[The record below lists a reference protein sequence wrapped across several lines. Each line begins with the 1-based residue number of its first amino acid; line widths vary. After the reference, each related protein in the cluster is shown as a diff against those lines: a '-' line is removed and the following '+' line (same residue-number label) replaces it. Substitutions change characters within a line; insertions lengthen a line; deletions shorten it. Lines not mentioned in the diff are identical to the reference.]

1 MSDVQIEQKEK
12 NTIKLTITITVNE
25 AQPYLEEASNRLASG
40 SAIPGFRPGKAP
52 YDIVKSRFGEMKIY
66 EEALETIVRKSYV
79 EAILANN
86 LETVGSPKIDV
97 VKLAPENDIV
107 FTAEV
112 SKMPQTTSIA
122 DYEKLE
128 VKANDASVTDNDIE
142 LALNDLRRM
151 QTKEVRAENG
161 TEITDKD
168 KIIVSM
174 NMKKDGVPVEGGQ
187 SPNHAI
193 YLTEDY
199 YIPGL
204 KEKVVG
210 LKENDNKT
218 FSLKFPKEHV
228 QKILAGNEVEFEI
241 TIKEIY
247 HLETPEVNDE
257 FSKTLGMKDL
267 ENLKTTIST
276 NIQKE
281 KNQEER
287 FRQEKEMLELIAKN
301 SRFDEIPELLLN
313 EEINKMIH
321 ELKQGVEAQGHD
333 FNEYLKNINKTV
345 TQMKVEF
352 STQAM
357 TRIKV
362 ALIMKTI
369 ANDKNI
375 KIKEED
381 IDNEIDNVAKQYDNE
396 EAKKKIFSPEYR
408 DQAEQMMKNRKVIDL
423 LRETMVK
430 SDG

>member
-1 MSDVQIEQKEK
+1 MSNIQIEEKEK
-12 NTIKLTITITVNE
+12 NIIKLTITVTVNE
-25 AQPYLEEASNRLASG
+25 AQPYLEEASKRIASN
-40 SAIPGFRPGKAP
+40 SKVPGFRPGNAP
-52 YDIVKSRFGEMKIY
+52 YEIIKSRFGEMKIY

-112 SKMPQTTSIA
+112 SKMPEVTSVA

-128 VKANDASVTDNDIE
+128 VKSNDASVTDNDIE
-142 LALNDLRRM
+142 LALNDLKRM
-151 QTKEVRAENG
+151 QTKEVRAKKG
-161 TEITDKD
+161 TVITDKD
-168 KIIVSM
+168 KIVVSM

-204 KEKVVG
+204 KEKVIG
-210 LKENDNKT
+210 LKEDDQKT

-228 QKILAGNEVEFEI
+228 QKILAGNEIEFEI
-241 TIKEIY
+241 GIKEIY
-247 HLETPEVNDE
+247 HLETPEVDDE

-267 ENLKTTIST
+267 KSLKAAIST

-281 KNQEER
+281 KSQEER

-345 TQMKVEF
+345 SQMKVEF
-352 STQAM
+352 TAQAM
-357 TRIKV
+357 MRIKV
-362 ALIMKTI
+362 ALIMKTL
-369 ANDKNI
+369 AKDKGI

-396 EAKKKIFSPEYR
+396 EAKKQIFSPEYR
-408 DQAEQMMKNRKVIDL
+408 DHTEQMMKNRKVIDL

>member
-218 FSLKFPKEHV
+218 FLLKFPKEHV